1 MKNKITFIVFF
12 TFFSIVSSQAQFLKD
27 ALNNTKDKAK
37 SKSENEARRQKN
49 KATGG
54 MDLKNPI
61 SRQNM
66 GIAKNVLGDKL
77 SEYSQ
82 RIDATSFNYAIS
94 VTDNSSLYENKSVG
108 KEILQKVN
116 FVNQSTDSNTETPIQ
131 QASGWNQWGEM
142 MYASYKF
149 KTSESGFNKA
159 QNLIESNSLQNEP
172 LYSLLL
178 SNYGLMYQAAGR
190 YEKAEEY
197 SLKALASREKNA
209 DTNPEAYAASLNNL
223 AVLYKETGK
232 YDESEK
238 LFEKALQYQQ
248 KTDDGKKSDA
258 YPILLNNQAML
269 YQTLGRY
276 NDAEPILKNALS
288 LAEKIMG
295 EKSSN
300 YVRLMV
306 NQAFLYKDM
315 KRNDEAEQILL
326 KAIKI
331 KERQL
336 STKSPDYANLLN
348 NIAALYMQT
357 GKDDKVE
364 DYLKKSSAIYKDKFG
379 DNHPSYAD
387 AISNLGNYYR
397 IKGKLNDAEPLL
409 QKVITIRKEKFGE
422 NHPKYI
428 DGLESIALLKW
439 QQKKSTDAAN
449 FFKQVLDKELK
460 LVQNFFPSMSESE
473 KEKFWDKLFPKFQK
487 FYSFAVENYKENPAL
502 LGDMYTYQLSTK
514 ALLLSASSKIKSQIL
529 ASSDADLKKKY
540 NAWLDGKENLSKIY
554 TYSKEELL
562 EEGINRDSLE
572 KAVNALEKDLSKST
586 LFQAGY
592 QQETITYKSIQ
603 AKLKVDEAAIE
614 IIRFPKFN
622 ITAQEDVN
630 YAALVL
636 TKDKPEPQLALIEN
650 GKELDKKYY
659 AYYKNA
665 ITKKQEDKISYDQYW
680 FKIDKLLAAKKTIY
694 LSCDGIYNQINVNT
708 LQVPS
713 SAAYVLDSK
722 NIVIVTNTKDI
733 LQKSL
738 PNTKPKA
745 ILIGFPDYGVGES
758 IAALPGTKVEMTGI
772 NTVLLAKGYK
782 TQIFLQKNAS
792 ETNVKSIS
800 NPKVLHIATH
810 GFFLKDVDDVGD
822 EKVFGIE
829 PDKAKENPLLRA
841 GLLLSGAEATVN
853 NIDTKEV
860 KSKDNGILSAYEAM
874 SLTLDQTDLVVLSA
888 CETGLGDIK
897 NGEGVYGL
905 QRAFKVAGAKA
916 LLMSLWKVNDE
927 ATQQLM
933 TSFYKNWT
941 ATGNKIQAFKTAQ
954 LELKTKFKNPYYWGA
969 FVLVGIN

>member
-1 MKNKITFIVFF
+1 MKNKITFIAFF
-12 TFFSIVSSQAQFLKD
+12 TFISILSSQAQFLKD

-37 SKSENEARRQKN
+37 NKSEREAQRQKD

-54 MDLKNPI
+54 MNLKDPL

-108 KEILQKVN
+108 KELIQKVN
-116 FVNQSTDSNTETPIQ
+116 FVQQSTDSNKETPVQ

-149 KTSESGFNKA
+149 KASETGFIKA

-190 YEKAEEY
+190 YEKAEEF

-209 DTNPEAYAASLNNL
+209 GTNPDAYAASLNNL

-238 LFEKALQYQQ
+238 LFEKAIQYQE

-258 YPILLNNQAML
+258 YPILLNNQAVL
-269 YQTLGRY
+269 YQTLGRF

-288 LAEKIMG
+288 LAEKNMG

-348 NIAALYMQT
+348 NIAALYIQT

-364 DYLKKSSAIYKDKFG
+364 DYLKKSSVIYKDKFG

-409 QKVITIRKEKFGE
+409 QKVINIRKEKFGE
-422 NHPKYI
+422 THPKYI
-428 DGLESIALLKW
+428 DGLESMALLKW
-439 QQKKSTDAAN
+439 QQKKPTDAAS

-460 LVQNFFPSMSESE
+460 LVQSFFPSMSESE

-487 FYSFAVENYKENPAL
+487 FYAFAVENYKENAAL

-529 ASSDADLKKKY
+529 AGNDADLKKKY
-540 NAWLDGKENLSKIY
+540 KTWLDGKENLSKIY
-554 TYSKEELL
+554 TYSKEELQ

-572 KAVNALEKDLSKST
+572 KAVNTLEKDLSKST
-586 LFQAGY
+586 LFQSGY

-603 AKLKVDEAAIE
+603 TKLKLDEAAIE

-622 ITAQEDVN
+622 ITVQDDVN

-680 FKIDKLLAAKKTIY
+680 AKIDKLLAAKKTIY

-708 LQVPS
+708 LQIPGN
-713 SAAYVLDSK
+713 ATYVLDSK

-738 PNTKPKA
+738 PNMKPKA
-745 ILIGFPDYGVGES
+745 ILIGFPDYGAGGS

-782 TQIFLQKNAS
+782 TQLFLQKNAS

-841 GLLLSGAEATVN
+841 GLLLTGAEATVN

-874 SLTLDQTDLVVLSA
+874 NLTLDQTDLVVLSA

-941 ATGNKIQAFKTAQ
+941 VTGNKIRAFKTAQ

-969 FVLVGIN
+969 FVLVGVN